1 MPTYFVPSGNWTTR
15 VTNSLDSNDGGVLNY
30 QPNSNSGGIDPAQ
43 ECLKQFTAT
52 YFCGLNKTEKKIE
65 SPQVAGSSDGAAAF
79 ASFDCSAEHAKCN
92 DLKLTLSDDG
102 ILTLTN
108 EDGTKKIWDS
118 VTQFGASGKIA
129 GNISPIAVP
138 EYAADG
144 VRKDNDNTIKRRY
157 PVNYLLAGQFLGVGE
172 WIGSPTG
179 TCRLMMTGPAGNPP
193 NSLQVVTNIV
203 GCDDSLPEDKNVSET
218 VIDTVATRIYTIP
231 RTYPENIGK
240 MAFVNNLGQLQ
251 KYPDATMTE
260 YNDVFESIGPYTFT
274 SSAFLGT
281 ALTDGMSNTAEK
293 CKSKCLTYTGTT
305 GLCAG
310 IVFDTTTNA
319 CQLLNASVYGKPRI
333 IDSSKAYHIRQ
344 KKVKGQDISCPDT
357 ITNQSATFW
366 HDTKQSTDM
375 SSTSKCGLAN
385 FTATE
390 RTKLISD
397 VSANI
402 MSVGPVRLLL
412 GRLHTKY
419 NELTDSL
426 FNTKNSIKSKMDEFE
441 KSKQNLADW
450 TGEQLQNLQAM
461 NEDRD
466 INMTSQNYRH
476 ILWSILAII
485 IIIATMKMT
494 KSAAS

>member
-1 MPTYFVPSGNWTTR
+1 MPRTYFVPSGNWTTS
-15 VTNSLDSNDGGVLNY
+15 VTNSLDTNEGGVLNY
-30 QPNSNSGGIDPAQ
+30 IPNINAANVDPA
-43 ECLKQFTAT
+43 EGCSKNFNAT
-52 YFCGLNKTEKKIE
+52 YFCGLDRTEKVIN
-65 SPQVAGSSDGAAAF
+65 STDGGGT
-79 ASFDCSAEHAKCN
+79 SVRFDCSAEYAKCN

-129 GNISPIAVP
+129 ANISPIAVP

-144 VRKDNDNTIKRRY
+144 QAKSTDTTIKRRY
-157 PVNYLLAGQFLGVGE
+157 PFNYLLAGQFLGVGE

-203 GCDDSLPEDKNVSET
+203 GCDDSLPEDRNVSET

-231 RTYPENIGK
+231 RTYATNIGK

-251 KYPDATMTE
+251 KYPDTMTE
-260 YNDVFESIGPYTFT
+260 YSTEFESIGPYTFT
-274 SSAFLGT
+274 SSAFLGN
-281 ALTDGMSNTAEK
+281 ALTDSMSNTAEK
-293 CKSKCLTYTGTT
+293 CKSKCLTYTGTA

-319 CQLLNASVYGKPRI
+319 CQLLNASVYSSPRI
-333 IDSSKAYHIRQ
+333 IDTSKTYHIRQ

-366 HDTKQSTDM
+366 NDAKKSTDM

-390 RTKLISD
+390 RTKLIGD

-402 MSVGPVRLLL
+402 VSVGPVSLLL

-419 NELTDSL
+419 NELTNSL